1 MANRS
6 DEIWMARALSL
17 AVKGKSKTQP
27 NPMVGCVIV
36 KDGDIISEGYHKEYG
51 ASHAEVNALTD
62 IDAEGATAYV
72 SLEPCSHTG
81 KTPPCADLLIKK
93 KVSRV
98 YTAMEDPN
106 PRVSGSGHQ
115 RLRENGIDVITGI
128 LEEEARELNRIFIH
142 LQSSPLPYITLK
154 WAESSMDSWILT
166 RHLLKAEALLLSPLA
181 VLLKLFIDLRSLHN
195 SILIGRNTLEVDNP
209 NLTSREDSGVN
220 PIKIVIDPNCSVNYS
235 RLNITKG
242 VERTIVFCNTG
253 KTTSHSPNE
262 GLEYCEGLESGL
274 DHVMLKLSDMGVYSI
289 FVEGGASTLKSFIS
303 DDLWNEAYVFKSQQK
318 LSSGLRAPELDIA
331 NFNKSKLGDD
341 YLFHLIR

>member
-6 DEIWMARALSL
+6 HEIWMARALSL
-17 AVKGKSKTQP
+17 AVEGKSKTQP

-115 RLRENGIDVITGI
+115 RLRENGIEVITGI

-154 WAESSMDSWILT
+154 WAESHDGFMDPDRTPIKGRGSIAISSSNSSKVVH
-166 RHLLKAEALLLSPLA
+166 R
-181 VLLKLFIDLRSLHN
+181 LRSLHN

-220 PIKIVIDPNCSVNYS
+220 PIKIVIDPNCSVEYS

-242 VERTIVFCNTG
+242 VERTIIVCNTG
-253 KTTSHSPNE
+253 KTNSHSPNE
-262 GLEYCEGLESGL
+262 GVEYCEGLESGL
-274 DHVMLKLSDMGVYSI
+274 DHVMLKLRDMGVYSI
-289 FVEGGASTLKSFIS
+289 LIEGGASTLKSFIS

-331 NFNKSKLGDD
+331 NFNTSKLGED

>member
-1 MANRS
+1 
-6 DEIWMARALSL
+6 MARALSL
-17 AVKGKSKTQP
+17 AVEGKSKTQP

-115 RLRENGIDVITGI
+115 RLRENGIEVITGI
-128 LEEEARELNRIFIH
+128 LEEEARELNRIFTH

-154 WAESSMDSWILT
+154 WAESQDGFMDPDTTPKKDRGSIAISSNNSSKFV
-166 RHLLKAEALLLSPLA
+166 HG
-181 VLLKLFIDLRSLHN
+181 LRSFHN
-195 SILIGRNTLEVDNP
+195 SILIGRKTLEVDNP
-209 NLTSREDSGVN
+209 HLTSREDSGVN
-220 PIKIVIDPNCSVNYS
+220 PIRIVIDPKCSVDYS

-242 VERTIVFCNTG
+242 VERTIVVCNTG
-253 KTTSHSPNE
+253 NSPYQ
-262 GLEYCEGLESGL
+262 GLEYCEGLENGL
-274 DHVMLKLSDMGVYSI
+274 EHVLCKLREMGVYSI
-289 FVEGGASTLKSFIS
+289 LIEGGASTLKSFIR
-303 DDLWNEAYVFKSQQK
+303 DDLWNEAYVFKSQEK
-318 LSSGLRAPELDIA
+318 LSSGLRAPELDLA
-331 NFNKSKLGDD
+331 SFSTTKLGED
-341 YLFHLIR
+341 YLFHLIRC